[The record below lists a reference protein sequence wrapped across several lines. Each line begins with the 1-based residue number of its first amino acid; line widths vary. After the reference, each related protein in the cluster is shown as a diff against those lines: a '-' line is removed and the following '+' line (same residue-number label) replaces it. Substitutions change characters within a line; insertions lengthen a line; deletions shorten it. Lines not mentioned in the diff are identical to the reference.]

1 MSVALFNF
9 FADSVDEPVI
19 TLDKEYSNIRFI
31 NCDGRL
37 EGDRVILDKPI
48 YAYTLAAFEVW

>member
-1 MSVALFNF
+1 MENAGEIALLSLLGFSV
-9 FADSVDEPVI
+9 
-19 TLDKEYSNIRFI
+19 LDKEYSNIRFI